1 MANGQSLYKAPQS
14 NLQNLAMQ
22 YTQGMAQVNQ
32 IKGQVRAARAEELSN
47 LGAELDKI
55 SLTGLNDADKM
66 FNESGVLLRQRISAA
81 HQANARGEISRSEA
95 TRITNAAISEA
106 NMIVN
111 STEIIGKNYEEKKK
125 RFEDGEISGAE
136 LDQFESGYFGMAR
149 NMNSNVQRW
158 THLTD
163 GGNGLSFTH
172 HYQYYDKDGVLRL
185 GKLERSLHDS
195 VNPHSESIVG
205 FNNDDWADTIQ
216 NVIGDRAKQ
225 ETNQMNVTNG
235 QILQYARD
243 HAADPQVRNTIE
255 KMIEGYTDADLIGVL
270 YDARGARAR
279 WSKSYTGEKSQSEVD
294 GLVIDQ
300 YFDKNGDYIKFGK
313 GDLFTLDTDE
323 KGNYIISDDQRE
335 LARAYLRQ
343 TAYTAL
349 DIDYRNV
356 MNKDRSGTDPDNE
369 FLQPFNKIIIG
380 KGNSENVTA
389 TVLASVNLE
398 RLMSDTI
405 GQKDVDEATRSTYQN
420 VINLEN
426 TDMNYRNTV
435 GPWND
440 VGEILAGQQVETNW
454 YRNPKMKIES
464 NLFKNQS
471 SNFSKVF
478 LGGTGTD
485 KTEFNLETMNGG
497 QFETIDRIGYMLH
510 KTESGEQRVVIL
522 IGGST
527 ETSEYRKR
535 AGEKDAEDAIDVS
548 MQRTNIVQTYGFA
561 KAGQS
566 QKIYDELYK
575 SYPEFKEEADRMF
588 KDGPTKINEDTNNK
602 YSYALMRVLK
612 ELE

>member
-1 MANGQSLYKAPQS
+1 MANGQTLYQAPQS
-14 NLQNLAMQ
+14 NLQNLAVQ

-32 IKGQVRAARAEELSN
+32 IKGQVRAARAEELAN

-111 STEIIGKNYEEKKK
+111 STEIIGKNYEDKKK

-149 NMNSNVQRW
+149 NMNSNVKRW

-172 HYQYYDKDGVLRL
+172 HYQYYDKDGILRL

-225 ETNQMNVTNG
+225 DTNQVNVTNG

-255 KMIEGYTDADLIGVL
+255 KLIEGYTDADLIGVL

-279 WSKSYTGEKSQSEVD
+279 WSKSYTGEKGQSEVD
-294 GLVIDQ
+294 ALVIDQ

-323 KGNYIISDDQRE
+323 KGNYLISDDQRE

-356 MNKDRSGTDPDNE
+356 MNKDRAGGGDVDNE
-369 FLQPFNKIIIG
+369 FLQPFNNIVIG
-380 KGNSENVTA
+380 KGESKNVTA
-389 TVLASVNLE
+389 NVMASVNLE
-398 RLMSDTI
+398 KLMSDTI
-405 GQKDVDEATRSTYQN
+405 GQKGIDEVTRSKYQN
-420 VINLEN
+420 VINLGNQDMSYTN
-426 TDMNYRNTV
+426 TLNT
-435 GPWND
+435 WND
-440 VGEILAGQQVETNW
+440 VGEILEGGQPNVDW
-454 YRNPKMKIES
+454 YNSDDIES
-464 NLFKNQS
+464 NLYKNQS
-471 SNFSKVF
+471 NNFSKVF

-497 QFETIDRIGYMLH
+497 QFETIDRIGYMM
-510 KTESGEQRVVIL
+510 KEVDGESRVVIL

-527 ETSEYRKR
+527 ETSEYRKQ
-535 AGEKDAEDAIDVS
+535 AGEQDVDDSMDVS
-548 MQRTNIVQTYGFA
+548 MKRTNIVQTYGFA
-561 KAGQS
+561 KSGQA

-575 SYPEFKEEADRMF
+575 SYPGFKEEADSQF
-588 KDGPTKINEDTNNK
+588 KKGPGSINEDTNDK
-602 YSYALMRVLK
+602 YAYALMRVLK
-612 ELE
+612 ELQ